1 MGIFK
6 LFNSCTLTEKILIG
20 ILSLVILISAF
31 QVGNRF
37 FMENSEPVPA
47 SGGTFVEGVVGEFNF
62 LNPVLAQTNLDRDLT
77 SLIFCGLTRFDP
89 VSNAIVDG
97 IADHS
102 LSPDQRTYTFKIK
115 EGVRWHDGVLV
126 SADDVIFT
134 FRDVLQNE
142 NFPNPALAADFLD
155 VAIEK
160 IDEKTVT
167 MTLQK
172 KYAFFIYNTSIGLLP
187 KHLLKD
193 TNPAELLASNFNL
206 NPTGCG
212 PYLVDSVS
220 GNAIRLSAFPDF
232 YRGRPFI
239 DSIIFRIFEN
249 EEQLAK
255 NLEGIMGTKDLSEK
269 NVKAFENDS
278 RLEFHDFTLPQ
289 YVGLFF
295 NTDREILKDKK
306 LRLGLQLATNKE
318 KIAEARGGRV
328 KVLDTPLLEIASADW
343 KYEFD
348 ASRADGALFDAGWQ
362 YRDSESEVAAEGEEI
377 MKTTPTQP
385 PLETPSVPLPL
396 SNSNKANFI
405 TLPSTEDFFAT
416 SEAEFFIEGIAPEGS
431 TKVVVNSYQLS
442 KFTAGDES
450 WSYKASVN
458 LGTLRAGENEFVA
471 TNQDGEFD
479 RLRIFY
485 SANEEERAKWLT
497 AERAKIT
504 AAEPTVE
511 PAASEEEIETEP
523 DKTKS
528 TSLRLRY
535 KDDEPLALKLLIP
548 EAQAEFLSV
557 AEEIAR
563 QWRERGVKLTIE
575 RLPDPEFLN
584 RLTKRDYDIILFG
597 QNLGYN
603 LDTYSFWH
611 SSEAREGGSNL
622 SNLKSSAVNAWLEQI
637 RSSFDSA
644 ERRKRL
650 ANLREVL
657 SEEVPAVMLYTPTYS
672 YAVDRKVK
680 GLNLGRIALKRD
692 RLANSPSWYL
702 HESREATADL
712 DVWNFLKWFFNE
724 AL

>member
-1 MGIFK
+1 M
-6 LFNSCTLTEKILIG
+6 
-20 ILSLVILISAF
+20 SLVIIISAF
-31 QVGNRF
+31 QIGNRF
-37 FMENSEPVPA
+37 YTENSESVAA

-62 LNPVLAQTNLDRDLT
+62 LNPLLEQTSLDRDLT

-97 IADHS
+97 IANHT

-115 EGVRWHDGVLV
+115 EGVRWHDGVPV

-134 FRDVLQNE
+134 FRDMLQNE
-142 NFPNPALAADFLD
+142 NFPNPALAADFFD

-160 IDEKTVT
+160 IDERTVT

-187 KHLLKD
+187 KHLLKG
-193 TNPAELLASNFNL
+193 TNPNELLASEFNL

-212 PYLVDSVS
+212 PFLVDSVG

-232 YRGRPFI
+232 YRGQPFI
-239 DSIIFRIFEN
+239 DSIIFRIFKN

-255 NLEGIMGTKDLSEK
+255 NLEGVLGTKDLSEK

-278 RLEFHDFTLPQ
+278 RLQLHDFTLPQ

-295 NTDREILKDKK
+295 NTNREILKDKN

-318 KIAEARGGRV
+318 EIAKARGGRV
-328 KVLDTPLLEIASADW
+328 KILDTPLLEIASADW

-348 ASRADGALFDAGWQ
+348 ASRADGALFDAGWK
-362 YRDSESEVAAEGEEI
+362 YRETEAAEDEALSI
-377 MKTTPTQP
+377 QP
-385 PLETPSVPLPL
+385 SETPPPPPKIST
-396 SNSNKANFI
+396 ANFI
-405 TLPSTEDFFAT
+405 TLPSVDDFFA
-416 SEAEFFIEGIAPEGS
+416 SAEAEFFLEGNAPENS
-431 TKVVVNSYQLS
+431 AKIVVNGYQLS
-442 KFTAGDES
+442 KFVAGDKS
-450 WSYKASVN
+450 WSYKASIN
-458 LGTLRAGENEFVA
+458 LGTLKVGENEFVVE
-471 TNQDGEFD
+471 NQDGEFD
-479 RLRIFY
+479 RVKIFY
-485 SANEEERAKWLT
+485 STDEAKRSAWLT
-497 AERAKIT
+497 GQREKTTKAEAIET
-504 AAEPTVE
+504 LVEPT
-511 PAASEEEIETEP
+511 EEKTETEP
-523 DKTKS
+523 EKAKPA
-528 TSLRLRY
+528 SLRLRY
-535 KDDEPLALKLLIP
+535 KDSEPLALKLLIP
-548 EAQAEFLSV
+548 EAREEFLPV

-575 RLPDPEFLN
+575 RLPEAEFLA
-584 RLTKRDYDIILFG
+584 RFTKRDYDVVLFG

-611 SSEAREGGSNL
+611 SSEAQEGGSNL

-650 ANLREVL
+650 ANLREIL

-672 YAVDRKVK
+672 YAVDRKVE
-680 GLNLGRIALKRD
+680 GFNLGRIALKRD
-692 RLANSPSWYL
+692 RLANLPSWYL
-702 HESREATADL
+702 RESREATSDL
-712 DVWNFLKWFFNE
+712 GAWSFLKWFLHE
-724 AL
+724 ALPLK